1 MQASQSAFDIIK
13 EFEGCRLN
21 PYLDTAGLPTVGW
34 GHRIWRMSQTEEIS
48 QDLADVLLVTDV
60 GAVAIALTRELGA
73 TQLRQC
79 QFDALVSLAY
89 NCGANVASYAPHLW
103 AGVMSHAAPINVA
116 NCFLDIV
123 HDAKG
128 VVQPGLV
135 RRRQAEAAL
144 FLSA

>member
-1 MQASQSAFDIIK
+1 MQASQAAFDIIQ
-13 EFEGCRLN
+13 EFEGWRLT

-34 GHRIWRMSQTEEIS
+34 GHRLLGMSAATIS
-48 QDLADVLLVTDV
+48 QAYANALLAQDV
-60 GAVAIALTRELGA
+60 AYVAATLTRELGA

-79 QFDALVSLAY
+79 QFDALVSLGY
-89 NCGANVASYAPHLW
+89 NVGANIQAVAPHLW
-103 AGVMSHAAPINVA
+103 VGVMSHAAPINVA

-135 RRRQAEAAL
+135 RRRQAEVRL